1 MWQQPI
7 GCGGVVVFPSDVIVS
22 DDDAVLIPADLLEEM
37 LVLAPVQER
46 LEAWIMK
53 EVNAGAALPGLYP
66 SNVENKAWYETE
78 MGKK

>member
-1 MWQQPI
+1 
-7 GCGGVVVFPSDVIVS
+7 
-22 DDDAVLIPADLLEEM
+22 M
-37 LVLAPVQER
+37 LVLAPEQER

-66 SNVENKAWYETE
+66 ANAVNKARYEAE

>member
-1 MWQQPI
+1 MFLSAKRTI
-7 GCGGVVVFPSDVIVS
+7 ERH
-22 DDDAVLIPADLLEEM
+22 DDEDE
-37 LVLAPVQER
+37 APVQER